1 MKKKFLGL
9 LLCLALIFSMTVM
22 GGCSN
27 SEPAEEPAEETT
39 EEAAETTESGEET
52 VFQQALAQVD
62 VDLAPLPEK
71 GTGVNLGA
79 IESTLSN
86 SFWVTMQEGYE
97 EAAEEYGVTVDVQA
111 TDSDT
116 DTAGQLGILEDMLV
130 KDYKAIA
137 VSPLT
142 GDCLISGIVQANQ
155 DDVKIITTGNE
166 VDEEAL
172 AAAGG
177 AIAGKITVDFYNQ
190 GVLGAQ
196 YIIDKVGTPGKVAV
210 IAGNEGGTQADAR
223 RDGAK
228 DTFEKAGYEVVSVEQ
243 CDFDVQKAY
252 DAATAIIEAN
262 PDLIGF
268 TCGNDDMALGVVK
281 ALQEKEMK
289 DKVMVV
295 GVDFTAEAKAAIQD
309 GSYDATVAMSP
320 YLMGREGIII
330 MLKALE
336 GQDVSSVGDS
346 TPMAVV
352 DASNVAQMDDWK

>member
-1 MKKKFLGL
+1 MNKEWSEKNRKMQSLIGKKESFDEGIAL
-9 LLCLALIFSMTVM
+9 LLELREDLFGQITSIVNTYPKEAFFQMPFAKAKGYHSKTLGYSLWHIFRIEDIVAHTLICQDSQVLY
-22 GGCSN
+22 SEDWNREIN
-27 SEPAEEPAEETT
+27 SP
-39 EEAAETTESGEET
+39 
-52 VFQQALAQVD
+52 
-62 VDLAPLPEK
+62 
-71 GTGVNLGA
+71 
-79 IESTLSN
+79 
-86 SFWVTMQEGYE
+86 
-97 EAAEEYGVTVDVQA
+97 
-111 TDSDT
+111 
-116 DTAGQLGILEDMLV
+116 
-130 KDYKAIA
+130 
-137 VSPLT
+137 
-142 GDCLISGIVQANQ
+142 
-155 DDVKIITTGNE
+155 IITTGNE

-177 AIAGKITVDFYNQ
+177 TIAGKITVDFYNQ

-196 YIIDKVGTPGKVAV
+196 YIIDKVGTPGKVVV

-228 DTFEKAGYEVVSVEQ
+228 DTFEKAGFEVVAVEQ

-252 DAATAIIEAN
+252 DAAAALIDAN
-262 PDLIGF
+262 PDIVGF

-281 ALQEKEMK
+281 ALQEKEKK
-289 DKVMVV
+289 DDVMVV
-295 GVDFTAEAKAAIQD
+295 GVDFTAEAKAAIED